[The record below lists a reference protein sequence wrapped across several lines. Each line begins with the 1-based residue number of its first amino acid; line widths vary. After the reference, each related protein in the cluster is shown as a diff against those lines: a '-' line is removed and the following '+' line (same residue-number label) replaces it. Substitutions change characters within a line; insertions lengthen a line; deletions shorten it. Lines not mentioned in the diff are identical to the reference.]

1 VEVAGCATRLI
12 TISGSMVDDTGDG
25 PLLRYVGKPIT
36 RRILKNVCADMRRAE
51 DAIHASHLD
60 WTILRPPRLSDH
72 ATTGKWRIAIDRH
85 LPHGFTIPRGDL
97 AACILSLI
105 DDPDSIHKHV
115 FVAT

>member
-1 VEVAGCATRLI
+1 
-12 TISGSMVDDTGDG
+12 MVDDTGDG